1 MDDLPFLKGS
11 WSIRKISLSNGEKD
25 FKVSG
30 PVCLNINGARWALNL
45 MSNDVHTLTKF
56 ISPHPRIIYY
66 SNRIYNENWNEI
78 YLLAVFC
85 FCKTGVND

>member
-45 MSNDVHTLTKF
+45 MSNDVHT
-56 ISPHPRIIYY
+56 HPRIIYY
-66 SNRIYNENWNEI
+66 SNRIYNEN
-78 YLLAVFC
+78 
-85 FCKTGVND
+85 